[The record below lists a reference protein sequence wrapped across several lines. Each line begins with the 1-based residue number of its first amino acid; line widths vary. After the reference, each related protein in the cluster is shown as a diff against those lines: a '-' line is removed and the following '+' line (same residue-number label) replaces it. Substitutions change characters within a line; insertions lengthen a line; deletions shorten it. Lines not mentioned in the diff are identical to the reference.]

1 MQWQGLYV
9 CQQRQQLITYNC
21 AKDCKSITQKWGS
34 QQSAYI
40 ETVAHHERLYSKIKV
55 KAAHAMRAYSIAM
68 EGLSMANLMDAA
80 RSRRVQGL
88 DFNAQDVMRAFK
100 IYGPSLNMVRCG
112 SVKTKRSKT
121 APPVR
126 EMTVGAGVTMEID
139 IIFAA
144 GVPYLIGVATSVAE
158 KRPRSNEVNRTFAAW
173 IKM

>member
-1 MQWQGLYV
+1 
-9 CQQRQQLITYNC
+9 
-21 AKDCKSITQKWGS
+21 
-34 QQSAYI
+34 
-40 ETVAHHERLYSKIKV
+40 
-55 KAAHAMRAYSIAM
+55 MRAYSIAM

-100 IYGPSLNMVRCG
+100 IYGPSLKMVRCG

-126 EMTVGAGVTMEID
+126 EMTVGAGVTMQID

-144 GVPYLIGVATSVAE
+144 GVPYLIGVVKLLGLLICSCNRSKATRDVRGVQRGSLT
-158 KRPRSNEVNRTFAAW
+158 S
-173 IKM
+173 